1 MKIVQILPELN
12 AGGVERGTLELAAFL
27 TAAGHDALVIS
38 HGGRLVAELE
48 RSGARHCP
56 LPVHRKSPAS
66 LLQVRKLRR
75 ILTDERPD
83 IVHLRSRVPGWLTW
97 LAWRGMD
104 PQTRPRLVS
113 TVHGFYSVNRYSA
126 IMTCG
131 ERVIAVSHSIKRYV
145 LENYPQVPAA
155 KLRVIPRG
163 IQPERYGAAYRPPAP
178 WLAQWQAA
186 QPQLAGKRLLLLPG
200 RVTRLKGH
208 EEFFEIVAAL
218 KADGW
223 PVHGLVVGD
232 THPKKRDYLE
242 ELRGLVRQLDLAAD
256 VDFLGHR
263 DDLRELMALS
273 DVVFGLS
280 RQPEA
285 FGRTVLEALALGKPV
300 IGYDCGGVGETLG
313 ELFPAGAVSPG
324 DRQGLLEITRT
335 VLADPPRPAP
345 VGAPFTL
352 DAMCRAT
359 LAVYEEL
366 VGSAVADSGNR

>member
-27 TAAGHDALVIS
+27 TAAGHQALVIS
-38 HGGRLVAELE
+38 HGGRLVPELE
-48 RSGARHCP
+48 RCGARHHT
-56 LPVHRKSPAS
+56 LPVHRKNLAS
-66 LLQVRKLRR
+66 LWQVRRLRR

-104 PQTRPRLVS
+104 PRTRPQLVS

-131 ERVIAVSHSIKRYV
+131 ERVIAVSDSVRRYV
-145 LENYPQVPAA
+145 LDHYPKVPAA

-163 IQPERYGAAYRPPAP
+163 IEPQQYHPAYQPPAD
-178 WLAQWQAA
+178 WLAAWQAA
-186 QPQLAGKRLLLLPG
+186 HPQLAGKRLLLLPG
-200 RVTRLKGH
+200 RITRLKGH
-208 EEFFEIVAAL
+208 EQFFELLAAL
-218 KADGW
+218 VADGW

-232 THPKKRDYLE
+232 THPKKRAYLA
-242 ELRGLVRQLDLAAD
+242 ELHQLVERLGLTETI
-256 VDFLGHR
+256 DFLGHR
-263 DDLRELMALS
+263 GDLQELMAIS
-273 DVVFGLS
+273 EIVFGLS

-300 IGYDCGGVGETLG
+300 VGYNCGGVGELLG
-313 ELFPAGAVSPG
+313 RLFPAGGVPPG
-324 DRQGLLEITRT
+324 DRQQLLETTRT
-335 VLADPPRPAP
+335 ILAAPSRPAP
-345 VGAPFTL
+345 VGPPFTL

-366 VGSAVADSGNR
+366 A